1 MYFFFTDN
9 STLLTKKSTH
19 STNKGLIVTPPEEV
33 SNASDHYVNGVD
45 CFVVRSNSNAKCVH
59 L

>member
-1 MYFFFTDN
+1 MYFFTGN

-19 STNKGLIVTPPEEV
+19 STNKGLTVTPPEEV

-45 CFVVRSNSNAKCVH
+45 CFVVRSNSNT
-59 L
+59 